1 MGPCTLPGQFLNEK
15 KNKFLLFNVTL
26 LMETTCMTI
35 WKKGMESAAFY
46 NYSCWLL
53 QTLSIIAM
61 LHVSGEGYNYIVS
74 YISTL

>member
-1 MGPCTLPGQFLNEK
+1 
-15 KNKFLLFNVTL
+15 
-26 LMETTCMTI
+26 MTI
-35 WKKGMESAAFY
+35 WKKGMESAAFH
-46 NYSCWLL
+46 NYSCSLL